1 MSAFNLGTAAGSWVT
16 VLALGSPFQAAGPAM
31 VGATMAA
38 LALVPTITIAL
49 IQGRCSRP
57 ALG

>member
-1 MSAFNLGTAAGSWVT
+1 MSAFNLGTAAGSWV
-16 VLALGSPFQAAGPAM
+16 AGPTM
-31 VGATMAA
+31 VGATIAA

-49 IQGRCSRP
+49 IPGRRSRP